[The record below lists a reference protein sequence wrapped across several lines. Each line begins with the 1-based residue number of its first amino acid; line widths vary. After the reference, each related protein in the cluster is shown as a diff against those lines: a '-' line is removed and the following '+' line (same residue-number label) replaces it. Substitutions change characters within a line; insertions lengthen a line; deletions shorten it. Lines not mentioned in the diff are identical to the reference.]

1 MAIWDKIGSRGRVED
16 RRSAGPAIGGLGI
29 GGIIILLAI
38 NFLGGGDLGD
48 VLPEL
53 GNAVIQ
59 NGQNYSAEEFAG
71 ADSYE
76 VFASTVIGSNNDM
89 WQRVFAERNLSYEEP
104 SLVLFRGG
112 TQSACGGA
120 VSQVGPHYCA
130 VDKTIY
136 LDETFFEEM
145 KMRLGATGGDVS
157 EAYVIAHEMG
167 HHAQNELGIFD
178 QVQSNMD
185 SDNQNDLSVKMEL
198 QADCF
203 AGLWAYSIRDLGVF
217 EPGEIAEA
225 IDAARS
231 VGDDRVQERSSGRVN
246 PESWTHGSSAQ
257 RVEWF
262 SRGYENGNLSAC
274 NTFVE

>member
-1 MAIWDKIGSRGRVED
+1 
-16 RRSAGPAIGGLGI
+16 
-29 GGIIILLAI
+29 
-38 NFLGGGDLGD
+38 
-48 VLPEL
+48 
-53 GNAVIQ
+53 
-59 NGQNYSAEEFAG
+59 
-71 ADSYE
+71 
-76 VFASTVIGSNNDM
+76 
-89 WQRVFAERNLSYEEP
+89 
-104 SLVLFRGG
+104 
-112 TQSACGGA
+112 
-120 VSQVGPHYCA
+120 
-130 VDKTIY
+130 
-136 LDETFFEEM
+136 
-145 KMRLGATGGDVS
+145 
-157 EAYVIAHEMG
+157 MG